1 MASTWLEN
9 SEVTF
14 GLVLTNKLSLSVVR
28 PELFHIPYNDGIKML
43 KTGSPKEDVIQ
54 GIGIDAYQTAVHAAE
69 CVNGASSLDWLSI
82 LEKSS
87 VLYDAGSKLEKYSKK
102 LQRGEDI
109 DWSQLTSI
117 ANRAQTN
124 VGSCFTP
131 LSEIEES
138 ELTFI
143 ETGWQ
148 AFDEHIGGI
157 PEVGLIII
165 GGNPGVGKTTCMA
178 KLATSF
184 ATKYPDKIVSIF
196 SIEMVLKE
204 IATRFKQIEDIP
216 KETADHLWMN
226 DEPVTPEEV
235 INKSAT
241 VDKLGLVLVDFAD
254 LMVRGDTSESAMA
267 HIYRTLMLGA
277 KQLHCPIVLLSQL
290 SRYSEGIPK
299 PSHLRYTGL
308 AEALAWMILML
319 YNPTTDWHSSE
330 EKEEYHLPNKIFRD
344 AQTGYVICWK
354 VRGGFRKH
362 LEDSPGAIAI
372 PFRGDKGWH
381 SNVGKWFSLKKN

>member
-14 GLVLTNKLSLSVVR
+14 GLILTNKLSLSVVR

-267 HIYRTLMLGA
+267 HIYRTLALGA
-277 KQLHCPIVLLSQL
+277 KQLHCPIILIVQL
-290 SRYSEGIPK
+290 HRAYKGGLPRPHHI
-299 PSHLRYTGL
+299 RYTGL
-308 AEALAWMILML
+308 AEKLAWMILML
-319 YNPTTDWHSSE
+319 YNPSQDWFEGE
-330 EKEEYHLPNKIFRD
+330 EETILPVVDGKAYMLIWKI
-344 AQTGYVICWK
+344 
-354 VRGGFRKH
+354 RGGFRKH
-362 LEDSPGAIAI
+362 KDESPGAIML
-372 PFRGDKGWH
+372 PFRGDKGWG
-381 SNVGKWFSLKKN
+381 SNNSSWWNLRKAV